1 MRRTAEPR
9 QRPGVMSLLVLGAF
23 HGSDSA
29 AGVLRELRASRPAVG
44 ALASAAT
51 VSVDDAGSYSVQTTG
66 RPGSGRGFPGMLWE
80 ALFGLVFLVH
90 VPGSSYGPGAGALF
104 GVLVE
109 AGVDEGFLGWA
120 RSALGPGTSGL
131 GLVLG
136 DGNEAGVLTA
146 LLSRGGLV
154 IGTSI
159 SAEADAR
166 LERELGG
173 PV

>member
-1 MRRTAEPR
+1 M
-9 QRPGVMSLLVLGAF
+9 F
-23 HGSDSA
+23 
-29 AGVLRELRASRPAVG
+29 
-44 ALASAAT
+44 
-51 VSVDDAGSYSVQTTG
+51 
-66 RPGSGRGFPGMLWE
+66 WE

-90 VPGSSYGPGAGALF
+90 VPGSSYGPGTGALF

-120 RSALGPGTSGL
+120 RCALAPGTSGL
-131 GLVLG
+131 GILLE
-136 DGNEAGVLTA
+136 DDDEEGVLTA

-159 SAEADAR
+159 CAEADSD
-166 LERELGG
+166 LTRELGG